1 MKDENHF
8 PFKLSPDDKKKKK
21 KKITAKGFLFWEFK
35 RNSVYFIS
43 C

>member
-8 PFKLSPDDKKKKK
+8 PFKLSPDDKKKK
-21 KKITAKGFLFWEFK
+21 ITAKGFLFWEFK
-35 RNSVYFIS
+35 INSVYFIFIS